1 MELSHQRTNRSDFCP
16 PKDPSKFRFDFDLF
30 LSSLASRRNFAHLNP
45 FSLPVCGRMPESFL
59 DSVER
64 QRRELEESIQ
74 KLQKSLYEW
83 RLWEAEYDSLKQE
96 LANLPADSSP
106 DDLLKAG
113 LSHAGTNVNEK
124 EVRDLIGEKQQ
135 SRSRDQ
141 IVGRI
146 DRRLDY
152 VKQNVS
158 VIEKRLD
165 RAREELD
172 VLLAVEQPPPV
183 DDIKEG
189 EEFPVTEII
198 EELDEEGN
206 VISGKKTTPGE
217 RAPELLEVLK
227 QAGVEIPDGKKKEQ
241 NKDRV
246 SKEPTETEIENEQE
260 EETQENGEEHE
271 LKQPET
277 NVENAEKKQD
287 EKAEEVKEER
297 KEAEVVEEKKEEE
310 TDQSKKDTGGIKQEE
325 SETNDETKSTE
336 QPLEAAEPEPETGR
350 PALTDKIITAA
361 DSDDDEPPVTE
372 VEESEEDA
380 KLRREMLEYSF
391 REVGA
396 VVAEL
401 EMDEDAS
408 SFTIS
413 DEEEY
418 ADFDSDEDEEEDEYG
433 RSTRPMVTEE
443 IHRKMRELE
452 EKLNAQGLIN
462 VGRNPR
468 NLPAEIQKDLEPDQN
483 EEQKDK
489 PAAEEPATAQPA
501 TDKPAEEKPAGDEK
515 KKKKK
520 SVSFAPEL
528 DIAPDPPKPKAEKP
542 RRAPVPPEVSPVAD
556 AIVERTQSTREGPE
570 EKPAPKKVS
579 RFKSARSAGI
589 PAPKATTEPA
599 KPAKPVQPPPP
610 PAQSLPL
617 FPAKPKEP
625 KPFSGPIRD
634 DPSPSTSAP
643 RPPPGK
649 PLADTLVERPISDK
663 PAQTPNPTEPD
674 ELDEEILRKE
684 VATEFYRRRNQRIH
698 EKGGFVGDDDDE
710 NNLVYED
717 ENGQTKRVSRF
728 KAARMGLKV

>member
-1 MELSHQRTNRSDFCP
+1 
-16 PKDPSKFRFDFDLF
+16 
-30 LSSLASRRNFAHLNP
+30 
-45 FSLPVCGRMPESFL
+45 MPESFL

-64 QRRELEESIQ
+64 QRCELEESIR
-74 KLQKSLYEW
+74 KLQQSLYEW
-83 RLWEAEYDSLKQE
+83 RLWEAEYDALKQE
-96 LANLPADSSP
+96 LANLPADSSA

-113 LSHAGTNVNEK
+113 ISHAGTNVNEK
-124 EVRDLIGEKQQ
+124 EVRDLIGERKQ

-141 IVGRI
+141 VVGRI

-172 VLLAVEQPPPV
+172 VLLAVEQPPSA

-227 QAGVEIPDGKKKEQ
+227 QAGVEIPDGKKTHQKNKERESKKNTEADIGNEREQ
-241 NKDRV
+241 ESQGKGEKRDL
-246 SKEPTETEIENEQE
+246 KEPAETEVDTE
-260 EETQENGEEHE
+260 
-271 LKQPET
+271 
-277 NVENAEKKQD
+277 EKKQD
-287 EKAEEVKEER
+287 EKEEE
-297 KEAEVVEEKKEEE
+297 EEKADQKEEE
-310 TDQSKKDTGGIKQEE
+310 EENQLGEDAIGIKQIEK
-325 SETNDETKSTE
+325 ETNEAKTTE
-336 QPLEAAEPEPETGR
+336 QASAATEPETETR
-350 PALTDKIITAA
+350 KPILTEQTTTAA

-372 VEESEEDA
+372 IEESEEDA
-380 KLRREMLEYSF
+380 KLRREMLQYSF

-413 DEEEY
+413 DEEDY
-418 ADFDSDEDEEEDEYG
+418 ADYGSDEDEEEDEYG
-433 RSTRPMVTEE
+433 RSTRPIVTEE

-462 VGRNPR
+462 IGRNPR
-468 NLPAEIQKDLEPDQN
+468 NLPADLQKDLEPDQQD
-483 EEQKDK
+483 EQKDK
-489 PAAEEPATAQPA
+489 PTAEEPAASKPA
-501 TDKPAEEKPAGDEK
+501 ADKPTEDEK
-515 KKKKK
+515 KKK
-520 SVSFAPEL
+520 VSFAPEL
-528 DIAPDPPKPKAEKP
+528 DIAPDPPKPKAEKL
-542 RRAPVPPEVSPVAD
+542 RRAPVQPEVSPVAD
-556 AIVERTQSTREGPE
+556 AIVERTQPTQKGSE
-570 EKPAPKKVS
+570 ENLVSAPAPKKVS
-579 RFKSARSAGI
+579 RFKSARSTGS
-589 PAPKATTEPA
+589 PAPPRTTEPA
-599 KPAKPVQPPPP
+599 RPLKPVQQPPP

-634 DPSPSTSAP
+634 DPPSSTTTP
-643 RPPPGK
+643 RPPSGK

-663 PAQTPNPTEPD
+663 PAQTPTPAEPD

-710 NNLVYED
+710 DNLVYED